1 MNSSLPGLALFVAAT
16 TVGFSAEKTSE
27 SAPPSKYP
35 RTNLAPEFEV
45 VPGWPQRPAEAKP
58 AAVASIALDA
68 EGKVW
73 VYTRTNPVVQI
84 YTPDGRF
91 LRGWHEENLKT
102 VPHGIAFDRDG
113 NVWLVDTGL
122 HVARKFSPDGQ
133 LLLTLGTLG
142 VAGLDD
148 SHFDSPTDI
157 TFTPN
162 GDIFVADGYGNS
174 RVVRFDR
181 TGRFLKAWGSLGT
194 EPGQFSIPHAIKSD
208 SKGRLYV
215 ADRNNVRI
223 QVFDAEGQIL
233 DTWKNIVV
241 PWGFWISP
249 NDEIWVCGSS
259 PMQWTHDPKYPT
271 APLGCPP
278 KDQILVKF
286 DPTGRVLEL
295 HTLPKGEDGHEKPG
309 DLNWL
314 HTIALDTA
322 GNIYAGDIIG
332 KRVQKFVRK

>member
-1 MNSSLPGLALFVAAT
+1 MNSSLSGLALFVAAT
-16 TVGFSAEKTSE
+16 TVSFSAEKTAE

-35 RTNLAPEFEV
+35 RTNLAPEYEV
-45 VPGWPQRPAEAKP
+45 VSGWPRHPAEAKS
-58 AAVASIALDA
+58 AAVASIALDT
-68 EGKVW
+68 EGNVW

-84 YTPDGRF
+84 YAPDGRF
-91 LRGWHEENLKT
+91 LRSWSEENPKT
-102 VPHGIAFDRDG
+102 VPHGIAFDREG

-122 HVARKFSPDGQ
+122 HVARKFSPDGK

-148 SHFDSPTDI
+148 THFDSPTDI

-174 RVVRFDR
+174 RVVRFDH
-181 TGRFLKAWGSLGT
+181 TGRFVRAWGSLGT
-194 EPGQFSIPHAIKSD
+194 GPGQFSIPHAIKAD

-223 QVFDAEGQIL
+223 QVFDAEGQLL

-249 NDEIWVCGSS
+249 KDEIWVCGSS
-259 PMQWTHDPKYPT
+259 PMQWRHDPKYPT

-278 KDQILVKF
+278 KDQVVVKF
-286 DPTGRVLEL
+286 DTTGRVLEL
-295 HTLPKGEDGHEKPG
+295 HTLPKGEDGQEKPG

-314 HTIALDTA
+314 HTIALDA
-322 GNIYAGDIIG
+322 SGNIYAGDIIG
-332 KRVQKFVRK
+332 KRVQKFLRK